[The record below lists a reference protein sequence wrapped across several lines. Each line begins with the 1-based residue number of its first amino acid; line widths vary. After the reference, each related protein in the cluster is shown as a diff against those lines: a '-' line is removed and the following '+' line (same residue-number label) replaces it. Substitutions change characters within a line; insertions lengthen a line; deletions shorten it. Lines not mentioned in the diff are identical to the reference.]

1 MNNIILIGMPGVGKS
16 TVGVILAKEAGLSF
30 TDTDLVIQNN
40 TGKLLKDIIAEAG
53 VDGFLKVEEES
64 ILALDVNDSVIATG
78 GSVVYSAPAMEKLK
92 KSGIVVYLKL
102 PLDELKTRLDSL
114 TNRGVVL
121 RTGQNLED
129 LFIER
134 TVLYEKYADITVLET
149 AQTAEETMNE
159 ILDRIKRLDNMR

>member
-78 GSVVYSAPAMEKLK
+78 GSVVYSALAMEKLK
-92 KSGIVVYLKL
+92 KNGIVVYLKL
-102 PLDELKTRLDSL
+102 PLDELKTCLDSL

-159 ILDRIKRLDNMR
+159 ILDRIKKLDNMR

>member
-1 MNNIILIGMPGVGKS
+1 MNNIVLIGMPGVGKS

-40 TGKLLKDIIAEAG
+40 TGKFLKDIIAESG

-64 ILALDVNDSVIATG
+64 ILGLDVNDSVIATG

-102 PLDELKTRLDSL
+102 PLNELKTRLDSL

-134 TVLYEKYADITVLET
+134 TALYEKYADITVSET

-159 ILDRIKRLDNMR
+159 ILTRIKKLDNMR